1 MGFCLVRSEQG
12 QGSGDSAMSYEKY
25 TSTQLSQILQFIGV
39 RPWESILMAGI
50 IPSYWLYLTNLYMH
64 AQIKSSLK
72 LKDQTRRNPLQNSTK
87 N

>member
-12 QGSGDSAMSYEKY
+12 GGSGDSAMSYEKY

-50 IPSYWLYLTNLYMH
+50 LPSYWLYITNLCLH
-64 AQIKSSLK
+64 AQIKLSLK
-72 LKDQTRRNPLQNSTK
+72 LKEQTRKNPLQNPMK